1 MIYIKS
7 DKEIQEIISDR
18 VTEEVWTEVPN
29 IVQEAVTKTTPKKE
43 KCKKAK

>member
-18 VTEEVWTEVPN
+18 VTEELWIDFRD
-29 IVQEAVTKTTPKKE
+29 IVHCTLTPHLSQ
-43 KCKKAK
+43 KAKN